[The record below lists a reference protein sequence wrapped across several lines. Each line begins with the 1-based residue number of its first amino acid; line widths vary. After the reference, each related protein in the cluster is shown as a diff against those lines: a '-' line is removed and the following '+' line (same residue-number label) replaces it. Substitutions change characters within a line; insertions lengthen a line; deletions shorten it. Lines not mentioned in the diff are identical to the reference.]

1 MDHAFDVG
9 DCQLSPIIFD
19 DAEMCDPAVRAGNV
33 VLGDEPSDE
42 LPDVNCQEVEAS
54 KVGTE
59 GGESLSAAIV
69 AAYKVDEV
77 DDGTVVA
84 DLAVGLSNSE
94 SVGIPEM
101 DLSLDV
107 AETVIDGRS
116 QPTEEEN
123 LDDTLPVESENVEKV
138 ILPPKVRVYMDDF
151 VFTEYLQ
158 ILVNLNTSYLRWDK
172 AREEFLVYFYIFFKR
187 CNIVY
192 KTHSLVQP
200 TMQER
205 HEIDKLYEVIREKI
219 MKSRDFPFTWKR
231 QVWILFCEILL
242 EPTRY
247 YTKMIALMRGL
258 ARALNLDTSKPLFK
272 TGPPSPAQ
280 VNRKCFP
287 QMDTLVCETDECSDS
302 ETIKECEL
310 GEDTLTFEEA
320 GDCYQESRP
329 VSTGGVDEYLSGD
342 GLNTSDYGSRSTFLK
357 KTSGETGSIARRN
370 LFGYMN
376 PTSASDDVSFPPLEE
391 DNTTDTPPSE
401 GGLPPKRK
409 VKRVTFADQ
418 LVTGYYVFEIDCEE

>member
-1 MDHAFDVG
+1 
-9 DCQLSPIIFD
+9 
-19 DAEMCDPAVRAGNV
+19 MCDPAVRAGNV

-219 MKSRDFPFTWKR
+219 VKSRDFPFTWKR
-231 QVWILFCEILL
+231 QVWILWGVTEVSW
-242 EPTRY
+242 
-247 YTKMIALMRGL
+247 ALQSGSSSSCG
-258 ARALNLDTSKPLFK
+258 ASF
-272 TGPPSPAQ
+272 
-280 VNRKCFP
+280 
-287 QMDTLVCETDECSDS
+287 
-302 ETIKECEL
+302 L
-310 GEDTLTFEEA
+310 GEIEN
-320 GDCYQESRP
+320 
-329 VSTGGVDEYLSGD
+329 V
-342 GLNTSDYGSRSTFLK
+342 TFLH
-357 KTSGETGSIARRN
+357 
-370 LFGYMN
+370 
-376 PTSASDDVSFPPLEE
+376 
-391 DNTTDTPPSE
+391 
-401 GGLPPKRK
+401 
-409 VKRVTFADQ
+409 TFKQYCVD
-418 LVTGYYVFEIDCEE
+418 F